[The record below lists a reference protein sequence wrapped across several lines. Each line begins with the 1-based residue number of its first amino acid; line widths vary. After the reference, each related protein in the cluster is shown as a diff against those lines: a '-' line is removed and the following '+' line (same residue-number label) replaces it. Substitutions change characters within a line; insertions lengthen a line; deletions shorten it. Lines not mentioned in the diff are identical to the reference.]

1 MNRGFEP
8 SGPVMSFVHEGADYG
23 ARATAFVIDAA
34 FLVTFWFLADLI
46 VVTTLGN
53 LLGQLGFLID
63 IQFFVRRAPPFLCS
77 FPAFLILAATYFP
90 LFEAMASGSPGKWIT
105 GLRVLSLDGRPPP
118 LQATLIRALYRLID
132 APALIL
138 RGQAALTPPLRM
150 RLGDQKA
157 GTVVTAWGQG
167 LAEGASRWQHL
178 ALASALFLVLAGL
191 MRFLVLVPFLGMR

>member
-8 SGPVMSFVHEGADYG
+8 SGPVMSFVHEGAEYG
-23 ARATAFVIDAA
+23 ARATAIVIDVA
-34 FLVTFWFLADLI
+34 FLVTFWFLSDLI
-46 VVTTLGN
+46 VVATLGN
-53 LLGQLGFLID
+53 LLGRLGFLID

-77 FPAFLILAATYFP
+77 FPAFLLLAATYFP

-118 LQATLIRALYRLID
+118 LQATLIRALYRVID